1 MRVMPNE
8 NITMTT
14 NNRTKAIQTGIILLT
29 VDITKYMCS
38 EKAPQSNHILHC

>member
-29 VDITKYMCS
+29 VDITKYTLGTEMFGVIG
-38 EKAPQSNHILHC
+38 HFT

>member
-1 MRVMPNE
+1 MRVMSNE

-29 VDITKYMCS
+29 VDITK
-38 EKAPQSNHILHC
+38 

>member
-14 NNRTKAIQTGIILLT
+14 NNRTKAIQTGIVILLT
-29 VDITKYMCS
+29 VDITK
-38 EKAPQSNHILHC
+38 